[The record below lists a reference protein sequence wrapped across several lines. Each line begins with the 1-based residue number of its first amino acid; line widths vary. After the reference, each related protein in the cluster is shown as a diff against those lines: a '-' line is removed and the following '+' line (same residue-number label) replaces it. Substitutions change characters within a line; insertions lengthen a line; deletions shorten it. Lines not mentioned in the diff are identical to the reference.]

1 MEILKQRIIQD
12 GKCLPGG
19 VLKVDNFINH
29 QMDPM
34 LMYQMAEEFVRR
46 FKDIKINKILTI
58 ESSGIA
64 PAIMVGYLL
73 NLPVVFVKKKQPKT
87 MENMLTS
94 EVFSFTKGQTY
105 KVCVSGEYLCSTDH
119 LLFIDDFL
127 ANGNAALGMMD
138 LAAQAG
144 ATIEGMGFL
153 IEKAFQKGGE
163 LLRSKGM
170 RVESLAIIDS
180 LENCEIKIRP

>member
-1 MEILKQRIIQD
+1 MEVLKQRILCD

-29 QMDPM
+29 QMDPH
-34 LMYQMAEEFVRR
+34 LMYLMAEEFVHR
-46 FKDIKINKILTI
+46 FKDRKINKILTI

-64 PAIMVGYLL
+64 PAIMVGYIL
-73 NLPVVFVKKKQPKT
+73 NLPVVFVKKKQPST
-87 MENMLTS
+87 MKNMLTS
-94 EVFSFTKGQTY
+94 DVFSFTKGVSY
-105 KVCVSGEYLCSTDH
+105 KVCVSNEYLNEKDH

-138 LAAQAG
+138 LVKQAG

-153 IEKAFQKGGE
+153 IEKAFQKGGD
-163 LLRSKGM
+163 LLRKKGIH
-170 RVESLAIIDS
+170 VESLAIIDS
-180 LENCEIKIRP
+180 LDDCQIKLR

>member
-1 MEILKQRIIQD
+1 MELLKQRILRD

-29 QMDPM
+29 QMDPK
-34 LMYQMAEEFVRR
+34 LMYQMAEEFARR
-46 FKDIKINKILTI
+46 FQGVQVNKILTI

-64 PAIMVGYLL
+64 PAIMLGYIL

-87 MENMLTS
+87 MENMFTS
-94 EVFSFTKGQTY
+94 EVFSFTKGVSY
-105 KVCVSGEYLCSTDH
+105 RVCVSGEFLSKDDH

-127 ANGNAALGMMD
+127 ANGNAALGMID
-138 LAAQAG
+138 LANQAG

-153 IEKAFQKGGE
+153 IEKSFQKGAD
-163 LLRSKGM
+163 LLREKGM
-170 RVESLAIIDS
+170 HVESLAIIDS
-180 LENCEIKIRP
+180 LDDCQIKIR